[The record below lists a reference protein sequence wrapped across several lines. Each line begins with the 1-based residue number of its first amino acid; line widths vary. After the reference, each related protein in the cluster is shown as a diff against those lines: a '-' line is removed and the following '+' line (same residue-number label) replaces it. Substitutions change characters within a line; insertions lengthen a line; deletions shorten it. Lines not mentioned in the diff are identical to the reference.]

1 MIASSLAR
9 ESRLTNAPRGKGFTI
24 SPCLRGV
31 PAMSRPEKLSLLS
44 RRSFIQAST
53 AASAALALRIV
64 TEPMLAYAQRPNIP
78 AGAVRINA
86 NENPLGPCS
95 AAREAVEAIIP
106 EGGRY
111 RFDLTEEFVKLYS
124 FQVGVPEDHVRIFP
138 GSSEPLHYTVMVFT
152 SPKASYVA
160 ADPGYEAGAH
170 AAKIAGARV
179 VNVPLTRTYAHDVR
193 AMLAAAPDAGVFY
206 VCTPN
211 NPTGTLTSH
220 SDIEYLVE
228 NKPKNS
234 VVLVD
239 EAYIHFSDATSAIDL
254 VKAGKEVIV
263 LRTFSKLYGMAGLR
277 CGFAIA
283 RPDLV
288 RRLENYGGGNPM
300 PVTAVAAASASL
312 QDAGLV
318 AERKRINAE
327 VRAATFEWLDR
338 NGHSYIPSVSNC
350 FMLDTKRPAKQVIAA
365 MAQEKV
371 IIGRIWPAMPTYTRI
386 TIGTHEEME
395 RFQVAFQNVM
405 KGTAVGRLRPNEEL
419 NRRTIDG
426 FVLPS

>member
-1 MIASSLAR
+1 MARTEGFSS
-9 ESRLTNAPRGKGFTI
+9 
-24 SPCLRGV
+24 
-31 PAMSRPEKLSLLS
+31 LS
-44 RRSFIQAST
+44 RRSFLQAST
-53 AASAALALRIV
+53 AASAALAFRIV
-64 TEPMLAYAQRPNIP
+64 TEPLLAYAEMPNAA

-86 NENPLGPCS
+86 NENPLGPCG
-95 AAREAVEAIIP
+95 AAREAAAAILP

-111 RFDLTEEFVKLYS
+111 HFELSNDLAKL
-124 FQVGVPEDHVRIFP
+124 FAQQQGVSADYVRIFP

-152 SPKASYVA
+152 SPKASFVT

-170 AAKIAGARV
+170 AAKITGTRV
-179 VNVPLTRTYAHDVR
+179 VNVPLTRTYAHDVK

-220 SDIEYLVE
+220 SDVEYLVE

-234 VVLVD
+234 IVLVD

-254 VKAGKEVIV
+254 VKAGKDVIV

-318 AERKRINAE
+318 AERKRINAQNRE
-327 VRAATFEWLDR
+327 ETFHWLDHH
-338 NGHSYIPSVSNC
+338 GYSYIPSVSNC
-350 FMLDTKRPAKQVIAA
+350 FMLDTKRPAREVIAA
-365 MAQEKV
+365 MAQQNV
-371 IIGRIWPAMPTYTRI
+371 VIGRIWPSMPTYTRI
-386 TIGTHEEME
+386 TIGTREEMD

-405 KGTAVGRLRPNEEL
+405 NDKVVGQLRRNDQRPL
-419 NRRTIDG
+419 RHIDG
-426 FVLPS
+426 FVLPT